1 MRAGL
6 QTPRSSRLKASGAD
20 VFYNVTTPKFAA
32 QAIKKAAEIGWKPVH
47 LLNSVS
53 ASVGAVIRPAG
64 IEHAHGILTALYG
77 KDPTDPQWKDDP
89 DVKEWFAFM
98 DKYYPEGDK
107 TSSFTVYGYTVAQTL
122 VEVLKN
128 CGDDLTRANVM
139 KQAASL
145 KGVVHPLLL
154 PGMSINTSDK
164 DFYPIKQMQMEKF
177 NGERWELF
185 GPIMSGDVGS

>member
-1 MRAGL
+1 
-6 QTPRSSRLKASGAD
+6 
-20 VFYNVTTPKFAA
+20 
-32 QAIKKAAEIGWKPVH
+32 
-47 LLNSVS
+47 
-53 ASVGAVIRPAG
+53 
-64 IEHAHGILTALYG
+64 
-77 KDPTDPQWKDDP
+77 
-89 DVKEWFAFM
+89 M

-122 VEVLKN
+122 VQVLKQ

-145 KGVVHPLLL
+145 KNFASPMLL
-154 PGMSINTSDK
+154 PGITINTSAK
-164 DFYPIKQMQMEKF
+164 DFSPIKQMQMQKF